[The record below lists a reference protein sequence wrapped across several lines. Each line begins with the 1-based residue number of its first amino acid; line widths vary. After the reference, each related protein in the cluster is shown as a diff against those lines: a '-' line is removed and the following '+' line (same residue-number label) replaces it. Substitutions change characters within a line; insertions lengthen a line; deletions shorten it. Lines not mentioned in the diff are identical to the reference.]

1 MLGKEKIGDML
12 RIGLLVN
19 NEDLVEESNAFEI

>member
-12 RIGLLVN
+12 RIGLLGQ
-19 NEDLVEESNAFEI
+19 EDLVEESNAFEI

>member
-12 RIGLLVN
+12 RTRLLVN
-19 NEDLVEESNAFEI
+19 NEDLVEERNAFEI